1 MSTANPIA
9 IDPTSLL
16 VEVGASKTLDAL
28 ETELAA
34 RGFTLG
40 VDLEQA
46 GPAHVA
52 SPSGHATTGAPG
64 SITVGDWL
72 SAGAPGAASVFA
84 DPADHLV
91 AGLEA
96 TLPGGQRLEVR
107 PGPRRAVGP
116 DLTALLL
123 GCHRRLGSIERAWLR
138 IHRREARRQ
147 TMALPEVD
155 LDPPVTAGEA
165 RLIDAI
171 QQELEK
177 NARPR

>member
-9 IDPTSLL
+9 IDPASLL
-16 VEVGASKTLDAL
+16 VEVSATKTLDAL

-40 VDLEQA
+40 VALAEA
-46 GPAHVA
+46 GPAN
-52 SPSGHATTGAPG
+52 ATTGAPG

-72 SAGAPGAASVFA
+72 AKGAPGAASLFA

-96 TLPGGQRLEVR
+96 TLPDGKKLEVR

-116 DLTALLL
+116 DLTALLV
-123 GCHRRLGSIERAWLR
+123 GAHRRFGSIDRAWLR
-138 IHRREARRQ
+138 IHKRDARRQ
-147 TMALPEVD
+147 ALPLPGGD
-155 LDPPVTAGEA
+155 LDPPVTAAEA
-165 RLIDAI
+165 RLLDAI
-171 QQELEK
+171 QRGLDGSS
-177 NARPR
+177 R